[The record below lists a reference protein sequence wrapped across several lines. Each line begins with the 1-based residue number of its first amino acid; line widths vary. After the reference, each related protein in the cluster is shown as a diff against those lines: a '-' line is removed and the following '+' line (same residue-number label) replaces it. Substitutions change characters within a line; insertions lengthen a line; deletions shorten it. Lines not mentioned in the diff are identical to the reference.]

1 MKRRQAIELTWQF
14 SKRDVLGRYRGSF
27 LGLGW
32 SLVAPLLMLSLY
44 TFVFSTILQARWPGI
59 ESESS
64 LLYAT
69 NLFAGLI
76 IINFISEVATKAS
89 TLIIGHA
96 NYVKRVVFPLEIL
109 GVSTVLSAAFHS
121 AISIGLLLI
130 FQLIATGSL
139 SWSILSLP
147 LLWLP
152 LLITSLGLAWLISA
166 LGVYVRDTIQV
177 INIAITLLLFLSPV
191 FFPASRYPEAY
202 KPLLSLNPLVWM
214 IEDMRAVILMGEWP
228 QLGPLVIALIGSVV
242 VAYVCRRLFQKA
254 RRGFADVL

>member
-1 MKRRQAIELTWQF
+1 MKRRQAVELTWQF

-121 AISIGLLLI
+121 AISIGLLLV

-147 LLWLP
+147 LVA
-152 LLITSLGLAWLISA
+152 THHHLAGARLADLCS
-166 LGVYVRDTIQV
+166 
-177 INIAITLLLFLSPV
+177 
-191 FFPASRYPEAY
+191 
-202 KPLLSLNPLVWM
+202 
-214 IEDMRAVILMGEWP
+214 
-228 QLGPLVIALIGSVV
+228 
-242 VAYVCRRLFQKA
+242 RRLCA
-254 RRGFADVL
+254 RHNPGDQHCHHTSAVPKPGIFSGVQISRSLQTSPQPQPTGVDD